1 MKMEQKGMA
10 TAVIAVIVVVVVVVG
25 VAAAYFLVIAPG
37 ALGIGAG
44 TTGIAAMP
52 GSTKCSGIGGVSGTS
67 FLSSMTSMGGSTT
80 VSESAFAGISMDI
93 YSTSSSAT
101 EVVNHY
107 KSKWS
112 GEGYTENICASID
125 FSQYPGASAM
135 GLSGS
140 YGVAIY
146 QKGDQMVGAIAVSY
160 QEETYYVLMAASKSQ
175 LEALAAAYGGGT
187 TDGGGTAQ
195 PPTSDVTGS
204 DISDIPR
211 YTGSIRSHY
220 DYNLYGYGVTNVYYV
235 TTASTS
241 TVADFYATQ
250 LPANGWTSGGTTS
263 IYATKGSAI
272 AAIEIVASTTY
283 SGYTEIQI
291 VYYTG

>member
-1 MKMEQKGMA
+1 MKQKGVA
-10 TAVIAVIVVVVVVVG
+10 TAAIAAIVVVVVVVA
-25 VAAAYFLVIAPG
+25 VAAVVLLLPGGLVG
-37 ALGIGAG
+37 VG

-52 GSTKCSGIGGVSGTS
+52 GSTARGDVGGVSGTS
-67 FLSSMTSMGGSTT
+67 FLSSMTGMGGSTT
-80 VSESAFAGISMDI
+80 VSAASLAGISMDI

-112 GEGYTENICASID
+112 GEGYTENICASVD
-125 FSQYPGASAM
+125 FSEYPGASAM

-146 QKGDQMVGAIAVSY
+146 QKGDQMVGVVAVSY
-160 QEETYYVLMAASKSQ
+160 QNEAYYILMAASKST
-175 LEALAAAYGGGT
+175 LETLAAAYGGGT
-187 TDGGGTAQ
+187 TNGGGTAQ
-195 PPTSDVTGS
+195 PPTSDVSGS

-211 YTGSIRSHY
+211 YTGSVRSY
-220 DYNLYGYGVTNVYYV
+220 YGELYGVTNIYYV
-235 TTASTS
+235 TSASTS

-250 LPANGWTSGGTTS
+250 LPANGWTAGGTTS

-272 AAIEIVASTTY
+272 AAIEIKASTTY

-291 VYYTG
+291 AYYSG